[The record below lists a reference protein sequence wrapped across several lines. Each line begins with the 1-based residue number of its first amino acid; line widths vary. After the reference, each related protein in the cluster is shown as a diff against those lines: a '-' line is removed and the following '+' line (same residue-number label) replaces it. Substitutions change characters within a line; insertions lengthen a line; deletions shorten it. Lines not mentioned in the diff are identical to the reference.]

1 MASPQAFQEQ
11 GLTSLIAATTTASAA
26 VQVSTGAIQGCK
38 VLVQGSTQHVFL
50 AFGQTTATAV
60 LPTTSTPADGMPVQ
74 PGSDNTFTIP
84 PGGWVSA
91 ITSSGTA
98 NVFITPGIGL

>member
-1 MASPQAFQEQ
+1 MALNAFQEQ
-11 GLTSLIAATTTASAA
+11 GNTSLIVATTTASAA
-26 VQVSTGAIQGCK
+26 IQVSTGAIQGCK
-38 VLVQGSTQHVFL
+38 VLIQGSTQHVFL

-60 LPTTSTPADGMPVQ
+60 LPTTSTPARGMPLL
-74 PGSDNTFTIP
+74 PTSDQTLTIP

-98 NVFITPGIGL
+98 NVFLTPGIGL